1 MIQLS
6 IFALGICFKLR
17 TDKTWSRGQTKKP
30 GKRVTLNGFVSACDV
45 PELFQLSPE
54 NDLRVT
60 TWSEAKVSSNVDW
73 WLEVNGQA
81 SDYESD
87 LSGFDGD
94 DNTEGSNLLDS
105 DSESSQSSES
115 GMKANDELAFLDD
128 VSFDDL
134 PPDDVSFNDL
144 QEG

>member
-1 MIQLS
+1 M
-6 IFALGICFKLR
+6 
-17 TDKTWSRGQTKKP
+17 
-30 GKRVTLNGFVSACDV
+30 TLNGFVSACDV

-60 TWSEAKVSSNVDW
+60 TWSEAKVGSNVDW

-87 LSGFDGD
+87 LSDFDGD
-94 DNTEGSNLLDS
+94 DNTEGSNFLDS